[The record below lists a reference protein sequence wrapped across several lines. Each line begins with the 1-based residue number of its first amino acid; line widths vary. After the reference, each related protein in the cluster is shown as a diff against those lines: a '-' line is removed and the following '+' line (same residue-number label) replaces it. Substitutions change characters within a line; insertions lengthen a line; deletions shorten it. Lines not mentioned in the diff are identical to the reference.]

1 MDSVQLW
8 RLLFW
13 PGQAKY
19 LCNQPNKQ
27 LLDLPNQNF
36 FGTNILRNGLICN
49 QESD

>member
-8 RLLFW
+8 RLLHW

-19 LCNQPNKQ
+19 LCNQPNKK
-27 LLDLPNQNF
+27 LLDLPNRNF